1 MFEWLKN
8 LFGDQNQRELDKL
21 WPIVDEIN
29 EEYEALHDLSDE
41 ALRGKT
47 DTFRQIIREEVA
59 DLEARQDEIRDR
71 LRHAPSAEGPVG
83 GDGQMAEP
91 EREPLTMDEREA
103 LYDEFD
109 ALEEEWQEIVED
121 VLWDL
126 LPEAFAVVKETCR
139 RMLGETWRAGG
150 SEIEWG
156 MVHYDVQLLGGIV
169 LHQGRIA
176 EMKTGEGKTLVAT
189 LPLYLNALTGRGCH
203 LVTVNPYLAERDAE
217 WMGPIFGF
225 HGLEVDCV
233 DRYDPH
239 TPERK
244 AAYEADITYGTNN
257 EFGFDYLR
265 DNSFVVR
272 PEQLQQREH
281 HFAIIDEIDSVL
293 IDEARTP
300 LIISG
305 PVPDQE
311 NDQYHAL
318 RDPVEKLVQ
327 AQRRLV
333 RKLVKKAS
341 DKLEERNEAEAN
353 DDKRAA
359 RTAENEAGLAL
370 LRASRGYPKNRKL
383 QKLLQEPGVERLRQN
398 TESFY
403 LQDNAKR
410 MPEVDEVLYFS
421 INEKQRAIEMTEKG
435 QDYMAQVMDADRDL
449 YVLPVIGEEIASVE
463 EEYETKVE
471 KLEDDLKGQDLSSEE
486 RDEQYVEKKRE
497 LETALQEKKQ
507 DIYSTYSERAERL
520 HAIEQLLKAF
530 TLYERDTEYIV
541 QDGKVQIVDEHTGRV
556 LEGRRYSQGL
566 HEAIEAKENVEVQS
580 ATQTYATVTL
590 QNYFR
595 MYDKLSGMTGTAETE
610 AEEFREIYDLD
621 VVVVPTNEP
630 VRRDDLDDLVFK
642 TKREKYNAV
651 LQRIREY
658 QDTGQP
664 VLVGTASVEVSETL
678 SRFLK
683 RDGIQH
689 NVLNAKQDR
698 AKAEAEIVAEAGQKG
713 SVTIATNM
721 AGRGTDIKI
730 TDEVRDLGGLAI
742 IGSERHESRRI
753 DLQLRGRAG
762 RQGDPGESQF
772 FVSLEDELMRLF
784 GSDRVAKVMDRL
796 GLEEGEVIQH
806 SWINKSIKRAQSK
819 VEQNNFAIRKRQ
831 LEYDD
836 VLNAQRKVIY
846 QRRRQALTGDRFHG
860 EVLNMLYDY
869 IEAMVERHYGEGN
882 LAALREDLL
891 RTLAFDFDVDRE
903 RFVQLGADGVTDKA
917 FDAAQEHYNRKRA
930 SIAEPFHQ
938 TLKSLKDERGDDLM
952 EQVFVDFTDGQRF
965 LRSTVDVEEAIE
977 TGGQAINDALERTAM
992 LQIIDSKWTDHL
1004 RELDELK
1011 EGIGLRSFGRKDP
1024 VVEYKMEAYELFAD
1038 LMAEIGQEV
1047 VQLVFK
1053 SGPIVEDNRPG
1064 VQTEGQGPKGRLDR
1078 RRAKTQHDS
1087 AEPSYAVQGGDGQQG
1102 NEAAQRDPSADDKQ
1116 QPVTVADEPGRND
1129 YVTVRNNST
1138 GEKAEMKWKH
1148 AQKKVK
1154 QGWTLVS

>member
-8 LFGDQNQRELDKL
+8 LFGDQNQRQLDKL
-21 WPIVDEIN
+21 WPVVEEIN
-29 EEYEALHDLSDE
+29 AEFEQLQDLTDDE
-41 ALRGKT
+41 LRGRT
-47 DTFRQIIREEVA
+47 DAFREIIREEVA
-59 DLEARQDEIRDR
+59 EIEARQEEIRER
-71 LRHAPSAEGPVG
+71 LKHAPAADAPVG
-83 GDGQMAEP
+83 GDGQVAAP
-91 EREPLTMDEREA
+91 GPEPLSMNEREA

-109 ALEEEWQEIVED
+109 ALEDEWHDVVED

-139 RMLGETWRAGG
+139 RMVGETWRAGG

-189 LPLYLNALTGRGCH
+189 LPLYLNALAGRGCH
-203 LVTVNPYLAERDAE
+203 LVTVNPYLAERDAQ

-225 HGLEVDCV
+225 HGMEVDCI

-239 TPERK
+239 SPERK

-311 NDQYHAL
+311 NGQYHAL

-327 AQRRLV
+327 AQRQLV
-333 RKLVKKAS
+333 RKLTKKAS
-341 DKLEERNEAEAN
+341 DKLDERDQAQAN

-370 LRASRGYPKNRKL
+370 LRATRGFPKNRKL
-383 QKLLQEPGVERLRQN
+383 QKLLQEPGVERLRQK

-410 MPEVDEVLYFS
+410 MPEVDEVLYFAL
-421 INEKQRAIEMTEKG
+421 NEKQRAIEMTEKG
-435 QDYMAQVMDADRDL
+435 RDYMAQIMDADEDL
-449 YVLPVIGEEIASVE
+449 FVLPVIGEEVASLE
-463 EEYETKVE
+463 QEHEAEIK
-471 KLEDDLKGQDLSSEE
+471 KLEDGLKKEDIASEE
-486 RDEQYVEKKRE
+486 RDQEYVDAKRD
-497 LETALQEKKQ
+497 LERDLQEKKQ
-507 DIYSTYSERAERL
+507 QMYTRYAERAERV

-530 TLYERDTEYIV
+530 TLYERDKEYIV
-541 QDGKVQIVDEHTGRV
+541 QDDKVQIVDEHTGRV

-610 AEEFREIYDLD
+610 SEEFNEIYDLD

-630 VRRDDLDDLVFK
+630 IRRDDLDDLVFK

-651 LQRIREY
+651 LERIREY
-658 QDTGQP
+658 QDNGQP

-678 SRFLK
+678 SRLLK
-683 RDGIQH
+683 RDGIRH

-698 AKAEAEIVAEAGQKG
+698 AKAEAEIVAEAGQKR

-730 TDEVRDLGGLAI
+730 TDEVRELGGLAI

-882 LAALREDLL
+882 LAGLREDLL
-891 RTLAFDFDVDRE
+891 RTLAFDLEMDRE
-903 RFVQLGADGVTDKA
+903 MFVKLGADGVTDRA
-917 FDAAQEHYNRKRA
+917 FDAAMEHYNRKRA

-938 TLKSLKDERGDDLM
+938 TLKGLKDERGDDLM

-965 LRSTVDVEEAIE
+965 LRTTVEVEEAIASN
-977 TGGQAINDALERTAM
+977 GQEINDSLERTAM

-1064 VQTEGQGPKGRLDR
+1064 VQTEGKGPEGRLDR

-1087 AEPSYAVQGGDGQQG
+1087 AEPSYGVQGGDGQQG
-1102 NEAAQRDPSADDKQ
+1102 NEAAQRDPSTDDKK
-1116 QPVTVADEPGRND
+1116 QPVTVADKPGRND

-1138 GEKAEMKWKH
+1138 GETAEMKWKH
-1148 AQKKVK
+1148 AQKKVN

>member
-8 LFGDQNQRELDKL
+8 LFGDQNQRQLDKI

-29 EEYEALHDLSDE
+29 AEYEQLQDLTDDE
-41 ALRGKT
+41 LRAKT
-47 DTFRQIIREEVA
+47 DEFRAFIQDEV
-59 DLEARQDEIRDR
+59 DEIEARQDEIRDR
-71 LRHAPSAEGPVG
+71 LRHAAPADGPVG
-83 GDGQMAEP
+83 GDGQMADN
-91 EREPLTMDEREA
+91 REPLTMNEREA
-103 LYDEFD
+103 LYDELD
-109 ALEEEWQEIVED
+109 ALEEEWQDIVED
-121 VLWDL
+121 VLWEL

-150 SEIEWG
+150 SEIEWD
-156 MVHYDVQLLGGIV
+156 MVHYDVQLLGGVV

-189 LPLYLNALTGRGCH
+189 LPLYLNALAGRGCH

-225 HGLEVDCV
+225 HGMEVDCI

-244 AAYEADITYGTNN
+244 AAYECDITYGTNN

-272 PEQLQQREH
+272 PEQLQQRKH

-311 NDQYHAL
+311 NGQYHAL
-318 RDPVEKLVQ
+318 RGPVEKLVQ
-327 AQRRLV
+327 AQRKKV
-333 RKLVKKAS
+333 RSLVKDAE
-341 DKLEERNEAEAN
+341 DWLQERDEAEEN
-353 DDKRAA
+353 GDRGKTRE
-359 RTAENEAGLAL
+359 AEHNAGLAL

-383 QKLLQEPGVERLRQN
+383 QKLLQEPGMERLRLK

-421 INEKQRAIEMTEKG
+421 IDEKQRAIEMTEKG
-435 QDYMAQVMDADRDL
+435 QDYMAKVMDADKDL
-449 YVLPVIGEEIASVE
+449 YVLPVIGEEIAQLE
-463 EEYETKVE
+463 ERHQKKVAE
-471 KLEDDLKGQDLSSEE
+471 LENSLKKKDLSNE
-486 RDEQYVEKKRE
+486 KRE
-497 LETALQEKKQ
+497 NKYMNDKRLLENELQEAKQ
-507 DIYSTYSERAERL
+507 QVYTTYAERAERL

-610 AEEFREIYDLD
+610 AEEFNEIYDLD
-621 VVVVPTNEP
+621 VVVIPTNEP
-630 VRRDDLDDLVFK
+630 VRRDDLDDLVYK

-651 LQRIREY
+651 IDRVQEY
-658 QDTGQP
+658 NDKGQP
-664 VLVGTASVEVSETL
+664 VLVGSASVEVSETL
-678 SRFLK
+678 SRLLK
-683 RDGIQH
+683 RNRIRH

-698 AKAEAEIVAEAGQKG
+698 AKAEADIVAEAGQRG
-713 SVTIATNM
+713 AVTIATNM

-730 TDEVRDLGGLAI
+730 SDEVRELGGLAI
-742 IGSERHESRRI
+742 VGSERHDSRRI

-784 GSDRVAKVMDRL
+784 GSDRVAKYMDKL
-796 GLEEGEVIQH
+796 GIEEGEVITH
-806 SWINKSIKRAQSK
+806 RWINKSIKRAQSK

-860 EVLNMLYDY
+860 EVLSMLYDY

-882 LAALREDLL
+882 LAGLREDLL
-891 RTLAFDFDVDRE
+891 RTLAFDFEMDRE
-903 RFVQLGADGVTDKA
+903 TFVQLGDDGVTDRA
-917 FDAAQEHYNRKRA
+917 FDAAMEHYNRKRA
-930 SIAEPFHQ
+930 SIAEPFAE
-938 TLKSLKDERGDDLM
+938 TLSNLKEERGDDLM
-952 EQVFVDFTDGQRF
+952 DQVFVDFTDGQRL
-965 LRSTVDVEEAIE
+965 LRTTVEVDEAIE
-977 TGGQAINDALERTAM
+977 SNGQEINDALERNAM

-1047 VQLVFK
+1047 VQMVFK
-1053 SGPIVEDNRPG
+1053 SGPIVEDAQAS
-1064 VQTEGQGPKGRLDR
+1064 VQTDGEGPKGRLDR
-1078 RRAKTQHDS
+1078 NRAKTQHDS
-1087 AEPSYAVQGGDGQQG
+1087 AEPSYGVKGGNGQQG
-1102 NEAAQRDPSADDKQ
+1102 NEAAQRDPTADEKQ
-1116 QPVTVADEPGRND
+1116 QPVTVADQPGRNE
-1129 YVTVRNNST
+1129 YVRIRNNST
-1138 GEKAEMKWKH
+1138 GETKEMKWKH
-1148 AQKKVK
+1148 AKKRIN
-1154 QGWTLVS
+1154 QGGWTMMS